1 MRKLVDR
8 FTAVD
13 EKGNKH
19 TISCFQEFRT
29 QTYLSGNSETSAG
42 LREFRCDSGAVNMID
57 DNTFE
62 IVATQTEV
70 KKVA

>member
-1 MRKLVDR
+1 MKKVVDR
-8 FTAVD
+8 FIAID
-13 EKGNKH
+13 AKGNKH
-19 TISCFQEFRT
+19 TISCLQEFRT
-29 QTYLSGNSETSAG
+29 QKYLDGSSSTSAG